1 MGDRQAKNALFDGFA
16 NVAKALG
23 NGRRVELID
32 VLAQGERHV
41 DGLANEIGQSVANT
55 SHHLHVLAAAGLV
68 ICVKNVS
75 TLSLCTVTRGPNDA
89 ALNAK
94 SAPLTG
100 SPSTSVTP

>member
-41 DGLANEIGQSVANT
+41 DGLANEIGQSVAN
-55 SHHLHVLAAAGLV
+55 
-68 ICVKNVS
+68 
-75 TLSLCTVTRGPNDA
+75 
-89 ALNAK
+89 
-94 SAPLTG
+94 
-100 SPSTSVTP
+100 